1 MKYWLWIIVVVVG
14 GGGAYLAM
22 AHLSGGAFPTLGLP
36 IGGELGALRGMALQF
51 WEDIQF
57 KDFKKAA
64 SYHAPELQDAVD
76 IPYLIQRIFMVKPE
90 MLDLMDYEIVL
101 AELDASGLRA
111 RVKTRVKAKILA
123 TEKIEER
130 EVMLYFKRKDLDS
143 PWYMELEDSLRPAEA
158 DKEKKH

>member
-1 MKYWLWIIVVVVG
+1 MKIAAWTLALVLVG
-14 GGGAYLAM
+14 GGVYLGM
-22 AHLSGGAFPTLGLP
+22 AHFSGGAFPTLGLP
-36 IGGELGALRGMALQF
+36 IGGELGELRGFALQF

-57 KDFKKAA
+57 KDFDKAA

-76 IPYLIQRIFMVKPE
+76 IPYLIQRIFAVKPE
-90 MLDLMDYEIVL
+90 MLDVMDYEIVL

-111 RVKTRVKAKILA
+111 RIKTRVKVKILA
-123 TEKIEER
+123 NEEIQEK

-158 DKEKKH
+158 DKSKKH